1 MQFAGVT
8 LPERVV
14 AKHLCD
20 QRERSV
26 DRFGARLI
34 QNLADGRGCHGHFSD
49 DPEPKAVHMSID
61 EAAPVE
67 DGTGTHG
74 FTIAKRRWWP
84 YLVVALVAIVA
95 VATYFIVF
103 RGGGTK
109 SANETAGATL
119 EVVYLD
125 SNPAEKRIITY
136 IGENIAS
143 DYDVKVAA
151 VGLGDS
157 TQINS
162 AINDGRYAGTI
173 FQHRHWLQ
181 QVLDANP
188 GFKEQAATG
197 PFFHWVFG
205 IWSDKYRSPAE
216 IPNGASVSLLADP
229 ANNAQGLWYLAQAGL
244 ITLKPGADVTALTQS
259 DIASNPKNL
268 KFTLLDFGAQPRA
281 LPDLDAIVGYAESF
295 LAAGVSED
303 KLIYAPKSP
312 DEFASVLTVGSDYVD
327 TPNIKNLIKAF
338 NDPRVQTFIAQDP
351 EVKKLALPG
360 QPT

>member
-1 MQFAGVT
+1 
-8 LPERVV
+8 
-14 AKHLCD
+14 
-20 QRERSV
+20 
-26 DRFGARLI
+26 
-34 QNLADGRGCHGHFSD
+34 
-49 DPEPKAVHMSID
+49 MSID
-61 EAAPVE
+61 QATPDAAA
-67 DGTGTHG
+67 HG
-74 FTIAKRRWWP
+74 FTIAKRRLWP
-84 YLVVALVAIVA
+84 YLLVAVVAIVA
-95 VATYFIVF
+95 AASYFTFF
-103 RGGGTK
+103 RSTSAK
-109 SANETAGATL
+109 SANETPGATL
-119 EVVYLD
+119 QVVYLD
-125 SNPAEKRIITY
+125 SNPAEKRIIEY
-136 IGENIAS
+136 IADKVAP

-188 GFKEQAATG
+188 GFREQAATG

-205 IWSDKYRSPAE
+205 IWSDKYRTPE
-216 IPNGASVSLLADP
+216 QIPDGATVSLLADP
-229 ANNAQGLWYLAQAGL
+229 ANNAQGIWYLAQAGL
-244 ITLKPGADVTALTQS
+244 ITLRPGADITALTQK

-281 LPDLDAIVGYAESF
+281 LPDLDAVVGYAESF

-303 KLIYAPKSP
+303 DLIFAPKSP

-327 TPNIKNLIKAF
+327 TANVQNLIKAF
-338 NDPRVQTFIAQDP
+338 KDPRVQTFIAEDP

-360 QPT
+360 NPQ

>member
-1 MQFAGVT
+1 
-8 LPERVV
+8 
-14 AKHLCD
+14 
-20 QRERSV
+20 
-26 DRFGARLI
+26 
-34 QNLADGRGCHGHFSD
+34 
-49 DPEPKAVHMSID
+49 MSID
-61 EAAPVE
+61 EAAS
-67 DGTGTHG
+67 GTAEHG
-74 FTIAKRRWWP
+74 FTIASRRRWP
-84 YLVVALVAIVA
+84 YLLAAVVVIASAT
-95 VATYFIVF
+95 TYFIFF
-103 RGGGTK
+103 RGSGAK

-125 SNPAEKRIITY
+125 SNPAEKRIIEY
-136 IGENIAS
+136 IGKEIAP

-162 AINDGRYAGTI
+162 AISDGRYAGTI

-188 GFKEQAATG
+188 SFKEEAATG

-205 IWSDKYRSPAE
+205 IWSDKYRTPQD
-216 IPNGASVSLLADP
+216 IPDGANVSLLADP
-229 ANNAQGLWYLAQAGL
+229 ANNAQGIWYLAQAGL
-244 ITLKPGADVTALTQS
+244 ITLKPDADVTALTQK

-281 LPDLDAIVGYAESF
+281 LPDLDAVVGYAESF

-327 TPNIKNLIKAF
+327 TANVQNLIKAF
-338 NDPRVQTFIAQDP
+338 KDPRVQTFIAQDP
-351 EVKKLALPG
+351 EVQKLALPG

>member
-1 MQFAGVT
+1 
-8 LPERVV
+8 
-14 AKHLCD
+14 
-20 QRERSV
+20 
-26 DRFGARLI
+26 
-34 QNLADGRGCHGHFSD
+34 
-49 DPEPKAVHMSID
+49 MSID
-61 EAAPVE
+61 QTDTDTA
-67 DGTGTHG
+67 GSHG
-74 FTIAKRRWWP
+74 FTLKSRRRWP
-84 YLVVALVAIVA
+84 LIAAVIIVIAA
-95 VATYFIVF
+95 VAAYFVLF
-103 RGGGTK
+103 RGDGSK

-125 SNPAEKRIITY
+125 SNPAEKRIIEY
-136 IGENIAS
+136 IAEQIAP
-143 DYDVKVAA
+143 DYGIKVTA

-188 GFKEQAATG
+188 SFQEEAATG

-205 IWSDKYRSPAE
+205 IWSDKYTSVDD
-216 IPNGASVSLLADP
+216 IPDGASVSLLADP
-229 ANNAQGLWYLAQAGL
+229 ANNAQGIWYLAQAGL
-244 ITLKPGADVTALTQS
+244 ITIRPDADITALTQK
-259 DIASNPKNL
+259 DIVDNPKNL

-303 KLIYAPKSP
+303 KLIFAPKSP
-312 DEFASVLTVGSDYVD
+312 DEFASVLTVGSKFVD
-327 TPNIKNLIKAF
+327 TENIQNLIKAF
-338 NDPRVQTFIAQDP
+338 EDPRVQTFIADDP

-360 QPT
+360 APG

>member
-1 MQFAGVT
+1 
-8 LPERVV
+8 
-14 AKHLCD
+14 
-20 QRERSV
+20 
-26 DRFGARLI
+26 
-34 QNLADGRGCHGHFSD
+34 
-49 DPEPKAVHMSID
+49 MSID
-61 EAAPVE
+61 EAAPS
-67 DGTGTHG
+67 DTGTHG
-74 FTIAKRRWWP
+74 FTIAKHRRWP
-84 YLVVALVAIVA
+84 YLLAALVVIVALAA
-95 VATYFIVF
+95 YFVIF
-103 RGGGTK
+103 RSGSTK
-109 SANETAGATL
+109 SANETAGAKL
-119 EVVYLD
+119 QVVYLD
-125 SNPAEKRIITY
+125 SNPAEKRIIEY
-136 IGENIAS
+136 IGENIAE

-162 AINDGRYAGTI
+162 AINDGRFAGTI

-205 IWSDKYRSPAE
+205 IWSDKYRTPQE
-216 IPNGASVSLLADP
+216 IPDGATVSLLADP
-229 ANNAQGLWYLAQAGL
+229 ANNAQGIWYLAQAGL
-244 ITLKPGADVTALTQS
+244 ITLRPGADVTTLTQS

-312 DEFASVLTVGSDYVD
+312 DEFASVLTVGSDDVD
-327 TPNIKNLIKAF
+327 TPNIQNLIKAF
-338 NDPRVQTFIAQDP
+338 NDPRVQTFIAHDP
-351 EVKKLALPG
+351 EVRKLALPG
-360 QPT
+360 RPA

>member
-1 MQFAGVT
+1 
-8 LPERVV
+8 
-14 AKHLCD
+14 
-20 QRERSV
+20 
-26 DRFGARLI
+26 
-34 QNLADGRGCHGHFSD
+34 
-49 DPEPKAVHMSID
+49 MSID
-61 EAAPVE
+61 QT
-67 DGTGTHG
+67 DTDTSGSHG
-74 FTIAKRRWWP
+74 FTLQSRRRWP
-84 YLVVALVAIVA
+84 LIAAAIIVIAA
-95 VATYFIVF
+95 VAAYFVLF
-103 RGGGTK
+103 RGDDST

-125 SNPAEKRIITY
+125 SNPAEKRIIEY
-136 IGENIAS
+136 IAEQIAP
-143 DYDVKVAA
+143 DYGIKVAA

-188 GFKEQAATG
+188 SFREEAATG

-205 IWSDKYRSPAE
+205 IWSDKYTSVDD
-216 IPNGASVSLLADP
+216 IPDGASVSLLADP
-229 ANNAQGLWYLAQAGL
+229 ANNAQGIWYLAQAGL
-244 ITLKPGADVTALTQS
+244 ITIRPDADITALTQK
-259 DIASNPKNL
+259 DIVDNPKNL

-303 KLIYAPKSP
+303 KLIFAPKSP
-312 DEFASVLTVGSDYVD
+312 DEFASVLTVGSKFVD
-327 TPNIKNLIKAF
+327 TDNIQNLIKAF
-338 NDPRVQTFIAQDP
+338 EDPRVQTFIADDP

-360 QPT
+360 ASG

>member
-1 MQFAGVT
+1 
-8 LPERVV
+8 
-14 AKHLCD
+14 
-20 QRERSV
+20 
-26 DRFGARLI
+26 
-34 QNLADGRGCHGHFSD
+34 
-49 DPEPKAVHMSID
+49 MSID
-61 EAAPVE
+61 EATSDA
-67 DGTGTHG
+67 GTHG

-84 YLVVALVAIVA
+84 YLVVALVVIITVA
-95 VATYFIVF
+95 AYFVFF
-103 RGGGTK
+103 RGSGAK

-119 EVVYLD
+119 QVVYLD
-125 SNPAEKRIITY
+125 SNPAEKRIIDY
-136 IGENIAS
+136 IGDNIAK
-143 DYDVKVAA
+143 DYDVKVAS

-162 AINDGRYAGTI
+162 AISDGRYAGTI

-205 IWSDKYRSPAE
+205 IWSDKYKTPQE
-216 IPNGASVSLLADP
+216 IPDGASVSLLADP
-229 ANNAQGLWYLAQAGL
+229 ANNAQGIWYLAQAGL
-244 ITLKPGADVTALTQS
+244 ITLKPDADVTALTQS

-312 DEFASVLTVGSDYVD
+312 DEFASVLTVGTDYID
-327 TPNIKNLIKAF
+327 TPNVQNLIKAF

-351 EVKKLALPG
+351 EVRKLALPG
-360 QPT
+360 RPT